1 METKTDSFKNSVI
14 SKVIFIL
21 LLLFSIHF
29 WNLKYIPQKFNLE
42 NIFVWVLCGASFFL
56 IDRKN
61 KMRFTIFI
69 IIFLV
74 GLLLNAYASRHNFGQ
89 GYKLSILSFS
99 YFYFIMLYFL
109 LHYLE
114 LDRKFMENTV
124 IVFALLYSLIFI
136 IQYKVFP
143 YELFNRWVKTA
154 ADEMQFEI
162 VGHGFL
168 MLGFYLVF
176 NRFMANKR
184 LIYVFLA
191 LGFFIVLFKCGFR
204 TLIASAAFV
213 ALLMGLRLMRFKISD
228 LALAFLAMILF
239 AGLTQYK
246 SINTIIKNS
255 INKTESEEKMGKSY
269 VRNVEREFFFKKYP
283 KDLSYFIIGGGK
295 PAGKENIDNFNPFAI
310 GLNYNIVW
318 VDIGLLG
325 FFVVVGGIATFGI
338 LMYTLIGVF
347 IRLPRD
353 AIYLNAYFLY
363 LLLTSLTN
371 EEIYREGIFSVVA
384 IALYLIDKVKN
395 ESAKTS
401 ETRTEVPA
409 LEPVKANLIS
419 EF

>member
-1 METKTDSFKNSVI
+1 
-14 SKVIFIL
+14 
-21 LLLFSIHF
+21 
-29 WNLKYIPQKFNLE
+29 
-42 NIFVWVLCGASFFL
+42 
-56 IDRKN
+56 
-61 KMRFTIFI
+61 MRFTIFI

-74 GLLLNAYASRHNFGQ
+74 GLLLNTYASHHNFGQ
-89 GYKLSILSFS
+89 GYKLSILSYS

-114 LDRKFMENTV
+114 LDRNFLENTI

-154 ADEMQFEI
+154 TDEMQFEI

-168 MLGFYLVF
+168 MLGFYLVL
-176 NRFMANKR
+176 NRFLSNRR
-184 LIYVFLA
+184 LIYIFLA

-204 TLIASAAFV
+204 TLIASAAVV
-213 ALLMGLRLMRFKISD
+213 AFIMGLRLIRFKIGD
-228 LALAFLAMILF
+228 LVLVFLAAILF
-239 AGLTQYK
+239 AALTQYK

-269 VRNVEREFFFKKYP
+269 VRNVEREFFFNKYP
-283 KDLSYFIIGGGK
+283 KNLSYFIIGGGK

-325 FFVVVGGIATFGI
+325 FLVVVGGIATFGI
-338 LMYTLIGVF
+338 LMYTLFGIF
-347 IRLPRD
+347 IKLPRD

-395 ESAKTS
+395 EHV
-401 ETRTEVPA
+401 RTDTVQPEEFG
-409 LEPVKANLIS
+409 LEPT
-419 EF
+419 